1 MGMFD
6 RVIINID
13 KLPLSHSEKQFLYDA
28 SKNDIEFDF
37 QTKDFENVL
46 TEIYITDDGLLKIND
61 WEYESVPLEERPH
74 SGATGIMQW
83 AGSIKRV
90 NQRLVTQEDYTG
102 VVNFYSYTDNK
113 WFEFDATFIH
123 GKLEKIDRVFE
134 DNEIKRRIRKEKLN
148 DIFGELG
155 ELA

>member
-6 RVIINID
+6 RVIVNIGM
-13 KLPLSHSEKQFLYDA
+13 LPLSHSEKQIIYDA

-46 TEIYITDDGLLKIND
+46 TEIYITDDGLLQIND
-61 WEYESVPLEERPH
+61 WEYETVTLEERPH
-74 SGATGIMQW
+74 SGATGLLKM
-83 AGSIKRV
+83 AGCLRRV

-102 VVNFYSYTDNK
+102 VFNFYTYFEK
-113 WFEFDATFIH
+113 KLFEFNATFIH

-134 DNEIKRRIRKEKLN
+134 
-148 DIFGELG
+148 
-155 ELA
+155 